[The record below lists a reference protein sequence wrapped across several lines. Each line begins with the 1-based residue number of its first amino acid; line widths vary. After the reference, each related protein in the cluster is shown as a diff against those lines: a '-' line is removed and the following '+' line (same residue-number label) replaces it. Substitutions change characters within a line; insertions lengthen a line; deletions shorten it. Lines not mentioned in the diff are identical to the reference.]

1 MSSNKTKIN
10 ENINN
15 NNKILHFTAERN
27 YNQIFPNENNYSNNI
42 NHIIKRHESINN
54 TIIYSILLYFFIY
67 ML

>member
-27 YNQIFPNENNYSNNI
+27 YNQI
-42 NHIIKRHESINN
+42 
-54 TIIYSILLYFFIY
+54 
-67 ML
+67 

>member
-27 YNQIFPNENNYSNNI
+27 YNQIF
-42 NHIIKRHESINN
+42 
-54 TIIYSILLYFFIY
+54 
-67 ML
+67 